1 MQDRVC
7 LRRRRT
13 INAAGKALA
22 LHCLTVS
29 LMPRKS
35 VSPPVLFSGIEA
47 IHSST
52 HGPITTSTPSRVP
65 SYVSIINIASSCH
78 YSATIDFPPAR
89 RYFEYNPTLPRDWYS
104 EMCRASTVR
113 GQWECWSQ
121 ESNIGYTSIYLGAS
135 SLCPF
140 SSPAAVMQDSGPP
153 ARIGLL
159 PLNYALA
166 SLLSFIQE
174 TLNFARTLQWSRQE

>member
-1 MQDRVC
+1 MDP
-7 LRRRRT
+7 
-13 INAAGKALA
+13 
-22 LHCLTVS
+22 S
-29 LMPRKS
+29 
-35 VSPPVLFSGIEA
+35 
-47 IHSST
+47 
-52 HGPITTSTPSRVP
+52 PSRVP

-78 YSATIDFPPAR
+78 YSATIDFPRDAISSTT
-89 RYFEYNPTLPRDWYS
+89 PTLPRDWHS

-140 SSPAAVMQDSGPP
+140 PSPAAVMQDSGPP
-153 ARIGLL
+153 PRIGLP

-166 SLLSFIQE
+166 GLLSFIQE
-174 TLNFARTLQWSRQE
+174 TLNFARTLHWSRQEPHAQLSGPPFVPDHGKPQLGLHGRLWLLHLARFPTPAR